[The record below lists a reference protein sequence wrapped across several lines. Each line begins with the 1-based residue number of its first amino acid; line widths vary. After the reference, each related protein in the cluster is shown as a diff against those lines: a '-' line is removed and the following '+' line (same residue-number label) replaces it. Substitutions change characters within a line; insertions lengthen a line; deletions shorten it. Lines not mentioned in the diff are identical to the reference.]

1 MSSCMGIISK
11 FVLIFYLYILCVSLC
26 LFLVLSGV
34 RGCLER
40 LPRAGQSLRA
50 ARQKGTSPEG
60 LMVTRAQWPQLDMQA
75 YGWVGRWICGPEQ
88 GSPHWWRGAGLQGGP
103 GRPWLEVG
111 VGIQILEASPGLK
124 LFGCWALG
132 EGGVSLPSPP
142 WLTKRKRLVF
152 PPLPSLLPF
161 GVRPGASVLSSSQP
175 WVRPPPSPTPALI
188 TGTLILR
195 LIPTSLDPPRG
206 SRGQPTDVGGG
217 CDRMA

>member
-1 MSSCMGIISK
+1 MAT
-11 FVLIFYLYILCVSLC
+11 
-26 LFLVLSGV
+26 
-34 RGCLER
+34 
-40 LPRAGQSLRA
+40 AG
-50 ARQKGTSPEG
+50 
-60 LMVTRAQWPQLDMQA
+60 
-75 YGWVGRWICGPEQ
+75 Y
-88 GSPHWWRGAGLQGGP
+88 AGLWMGGALDLWPRTGITPLVEGCRSP
-103 GRPWLEVG
+103 GRPWETLAGGGSRNSNSRSISRPEIVW
-111 VGIQILEASPGLK
+111 V
-124 LFGCWALG
+124 LG
-132 EGGVSLPSPP
+132 PWGGGVSLPPPP